1 MNYVDSKKN
10 FIVLSYVQK
19 YNKSVRLTRDLS
31 KNFYRHKKTGAILSE
46 EIIIATEKYIIERV
60 FRTHDGEIFCLGDR
74 VKTKFQNYVIKKFTP
89 HHDLGLQIFDNEEEK
104 DYPNN
109 YLHDF
114 YLEIISDKKQII
126 ESL

>member
-19 YNKSVRLTRDLS
+19 YNKSVRLT
-31 KNFYRHKKTGAILSE
+31 LSE

-89 HHDLGLQIFDNEEEK
+89 HHDLGLQIFDKKKKK

-109 YLHDF
+109 YLHDIGMEVNV
-114 YLEIISDKKQII
+114 YKKQII
-126 ESL
+126 EYL